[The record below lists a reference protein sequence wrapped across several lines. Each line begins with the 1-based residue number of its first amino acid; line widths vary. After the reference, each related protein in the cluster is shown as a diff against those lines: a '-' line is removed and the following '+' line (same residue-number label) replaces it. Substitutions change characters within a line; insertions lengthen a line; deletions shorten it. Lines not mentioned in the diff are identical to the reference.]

1 MKICSKSAMFGHKPK
16 LAGEMFNFTLL
27 MNDFRKRA
35 WKNIVLFVFML
46 LSVTIAASVVLMLS
60 QLFSSITSMYETAK
74 PPHFLQMH
82 IGTVEQ
88 ADIDEFNENYPGVT
102 YWQTASMIDLYGE
115 DITVSGED
123 KYYTL
128 SDCRLDISFVKQNKG
143 YDVLLDGKRMPL
155 DLMAG
160 EIGVPM
166 IILDQYDI
174 SLGDKIIISADGTQ
188 KQFTVAAYVY
198 DGMMNSTI
206 CSSTRFLISDADFD
220 ILLGNIGETEY
231 LIETYF
237 TDSSLAS
244 AYQTAYEQSD
254 KNLPKN
260 GQAITYTIIFLLS
273 ALTDILTAFVFVLA
287 GIMLIIVVVIC
298 LRYVILAEL
307 EDDVVEIGT
316 MKSIGIPDK
325 GIENLYLAKIRILMF
340 AAGVVG
346 FLLALLLLPV
356 FTGHISRFF
365 GEQSLD
371 VRFLL
376 LAAAAVALI
385 YCIILLFAKK
395 VLKQIKTKTIVDL
408 LVLNHGFSKNVKVKG
423 GLYKSGKLS
432 VNALIGLQEVRK
444 GYGIIFTLILII
456 TILVMVPIRSLQ
468 TMQAQDFVT
477 YMGSPVCDL
486 LIEVTQGASLEERN
500 AELSKLLSQE
510 AEMGYIQNI
519 DVLRR
524 VRLQA
529 FGSMGE
535 PVGVHI
541 DTGLSAG
548 KGIVYLS
555 GSKPLDETHIALS
568 YLLADE
574 LGKET
579 GDRIDITAGNQT
591 YSFEICGIYQDV
603 TSGGRTAKTIYD
615 FPGESSE
622 KYTYQ
627 LELSADISASDTSVD
642 EFADNIKSKLGSGYS
657 IKSMDG
663 FLEQTLGGVTARLGQ
678 AVYLVMGISFVI
690 TIFIVLLF
698 MELRLARTMR
708 ALAEK
713 IAIGIPIKA
722 ICIQELYPM
731 LFTGCAGVIAGI
743 ILTELIGEKV
753 VSALF
758 SLLGLGITSFSFS
771 AMTIGCILVPVSLI
785 LILTIINISVCMKVR
800 KIDISGYVNQ

>member
-1 MKICSKSAMFGHKPK
+1 MRLHIK
-16 LAGEMFNFTLL
+16 LL

-35 WKNIVLFVFML
+35 WKNIVLFVFMC

-82 IGTVEQ
+82 MGIIEQ
-88 ADIDEFNENYPGVT
+88 ADIDEFNEGFPGVT
-102 YWQTASMIDLYGE
+102 YWQTAPMIDLYGD
-115 DITVSGED
+115 DIIVAGDD
-123 KYYTL
+123 KSFTL
-128 SDCRLDISFVKQNKG
+128 SDCRLDISFVKQNKE
-143 YDVLLDGKRMPL
+143 YDVLLDEKREPL
-155 DLMAG
+155 NLMAG
-160 EIGVPM
+160 EIGVPI

-174 SLGDKIIISADGTQ
+174 LLGDKIIIDANGIR

-220 ILLGNIGETEY
+220 LLLGNIGETEY

-254 KNLPKN
+254 KELPKN

-273 ALTDILTAFVFVLA
+273 ALTDILTAFVFVLT
-287 GIMLIIVVVIC
+287 GVMLILVVIIC
-298 LRYVILAEL
+298 LRYVIMAEL

-325 GIENLYLAKIRILMF
+325 GVENLYLAKIRILMS
-340 AAGVVG
+340 AASIVG
-346 FLLALLLLPV
+346 FLLSLLLLPK

-365 GEQSLD
+365 GAQPLEAH
-371 VRFLL
+371 VLL
-376 LAAAAVALI
+376 RAIVSVALI
-385 YCIILLFAKK
+385 YCIILLFTKK

-408 LVLNHGFSKNVKVKG
+408 LVLNDGFSKEVKVKT
-423 GLYKSGKLS
+423 GLYKSRRLS
-432 VNALIGLQEVRK
+432 TNALIGLQEVRK
-444 GYGIIFTLILII
+444 GYGIVFILMLII

-468 TMQAQDFVT
+468 TMQASDFVT
-477 YMGSPVCDL
+477 YMGSPICDL
-486 LIEVTQGASLEERN
+486 LVEVTQGDSLEERN
-500 AELSKLLSQE
+500 DKLKNLLNEE
-510 AEMGYIQNI
+510 AERGYVKNV

-529 FGSMGE
+529 FSNTNE
-535 PVGVHI
+535 PVGVHV

-555 GSKPLDETHIALS
+555 GSNPSNEKQIAMS

-574 LGKET
+574 LGKEV
-579 GDRIDITAGNQT
+579 GDMVEITTDNQT
-591 YSFEICGIYQDV
+591 YCLEICGVYQDV
-603 TSGGRTAKTIYD
+603 TSGGKTAKTIYD
-615 FPGESSE
+615 FPNESSE

-627 LELSADISASDTSVD
+627 LKLSTDLSVSDILASDTSVD
-642 EFADNIKSKLGSGYS
+642 EFADNLKSKLGSGYS

-663 FLEQTLGGVTARLGQ
+663 FLEQTLGGVTARLSQ
-678 AVYLVMGISFVI
+678 AVYLVIMIGFVI

-708 ALAEK
+708 TLAEK
-713 IAIGIPIKA
+713 IVMGISVKA
-722 ICIQELYPM
+722 ICVQELYTM
-731 LFTGCAGVIAGI
+731 LITGGTGVILGVI
-743 ILTELIGEKV
+743 FTELVGEKV

-771 AMTIGCILVPVSLI
+771 AMTISCIFVPVSLI
-785 LILTIINISVCMKVR
+785 FILVIINISVCMKIK
-800 KIDISGYVNQ
+800 KIDISGYFNQ

>member
-1 MKICSKSAMFGHKPK
+1 MKLHIK
-16 LAGEMFNFTLL
+16 LL

-35 WKNIVLFVFML
+35 WKNIVLFVFMC
-46 LSVTIAASVVLMLS
+46 LSVTIAASVVLLLC
-60 QLFSSITSMYETAK
+60 QLFSSITSMYETSR

-82 IGTVEQ
+82 MGAIKQ
-88 ADIDEFNENYPGVT
+88 ADIDEFNVSFEGVT
-102 YWQTASMIDLYGE
+102 YWQTTSMIDLYGE
-115 DITVSGED
+115 DILVAGGGKS
-123 KYYTL
+123 YTL
-128 SDCRLDISFVKQNKG
+128 SDCRLDISFVKQNKE
-143 YDVLLDGKRMPL
+143 YDVLLDEKRVPL
-155 DLMAG
+155 DLKAG

-174 SLGDKIIISADGTQ
+174 SLGDKIIVSADGAP
-188 KQFTVAAYVY
+188 KEFIVAAYVY

-220 ILLGNIGETEY
+220 LLLGNIRETEY

-244 AYQTAYEQSD
+244 AYQTAYEQND
-254 KNLPKN
+254 KELPKN

-273 ALTDILTAFVFVLA
+273 ALTDILTAMVFVFT
-287 GIMLIIVVVIC
+287 GIMLILVAIIC

-325 GIENLYLAKIRILMF
+325 GIENLYLAKIRILMSV
-340 AAGVVG
+340 AGVVG
-346 FLLALLLLPV
+346 FFLALLFLPRL
-356 FTGHISRFF
+356 TGHISRFF

-371 VRFLL
+371 VLTLL
-376 LAAAAVALI
+376 WAVGSVVLI

-395 VLKQIKTKTIVDL
+395 VLRQVKTKTIVDL
-408 LVLNHGFSKNVKVKG
+408 LVLNNGFSKKIKVKT
-423 GLYKSGKLS
+423 GLYKSKRLS
-432 VNALIGLQEVRK
+432 TNALIGLQEVRK
-444 GYGIIFTLILII
+444 GYGIVYTLMLVI
-456 TILVMVPIRSLQ
+456 TVLVMVPIRSLQ
-468 TMQAQDFVT
+468 AMQSQDFVT
-477 YMGSPVCDL
+477 YMGSPICDL
-486 LIEVTQGASLEERN
+486 LVEVTQGDSLEERN
-500 AELSKLLSQE
+500 DKLTNLLRE
-510 AEMGYIQNI
+510 EVRMGHVQNV

-529 FGSMGE
+529 FSNTRE
-535 PVGVHI
+535 KVGVHV

-555 GSKPLDETHIALS
+555 GSSPSEEKQIALS
-568 YLLADE
+568 YLLANE
-574 LGKET
+574 LGKEV
-579 GDRIDITAGNQT
+579 GDIVDITTESQT
-591 YSFEICGIYQDV
+591 YRLEICGIYQDV
-603 TSGGRTAKTIYD
+603 TSGGKTAKTIYD
-615 FPGESSE
+615 FPDELSE

-627 LELSADISASDTSVD
+627 LEVSADLSAYDISAD
-642 EFADNIKSKLGSGYS
+642 EFADQLKSKLGSGYS

-663 FLEQTLGGVTARLGQ
+663 FLEQTLGGVTARLSQ
-678 AVYLVMGISFVI
+678 AVYLVIMIGFVI

-713 IAIGIPIKA
+713 MVMGISVRA

-731 LFTGCAGVIAGI
+731 LFSGGIGVIIGVV
-743 ILTELIGEKV
+743 LTELIGEKI

-771 AMTIGCILVPVSLI
+771 AMTIGCIFVPVSLI
-785 LILTIINISVCMKVR
+785 LALVIINLGVCSKIK
-800 KIDISGYVNQ
+800 KIDISGYFNQ